1 MKTLMNF
8 KQYHDQN
15 VNEDGDGGGGDF
27 SGDTPSNT
35 PGMGNPNPGGAS
47 GDVGSSNFGSG
58 DTWGFATLFPNYK
71 KNSKKKKTVKK
82 KKRIAKK

>member
-1 MKTLMNF
+1 MNF

-15 VNEDGDGGGGDF
+15 VNEDGDGGDGGYF

-35 PGMGNPNPGGAS
+35 PGMGNPSPGGAS
-47 GDVGSSNFGSG
+47 GDVSSSDFGSG

-82 KKRIAKK
+82 KKRTTGK